1 MEPEVGDIWIDE
13 DNEHSLVIEIWY
25 SDELDQTCVTVLCLN
40 DGRVFSENPIDMF
53 GDFFIE
59 RVG

>member
-1 MEPEVGDIWIDE
+1 MDPEVGDIWIDE
-13 DNEHSLVIEIWY
+13 HNEHSLVTEIWH
-25 SDELDQTCVTVLCLN
+25 SKELDQICVTVLCLN

-53 GDFFIE
+53 GDFFVE